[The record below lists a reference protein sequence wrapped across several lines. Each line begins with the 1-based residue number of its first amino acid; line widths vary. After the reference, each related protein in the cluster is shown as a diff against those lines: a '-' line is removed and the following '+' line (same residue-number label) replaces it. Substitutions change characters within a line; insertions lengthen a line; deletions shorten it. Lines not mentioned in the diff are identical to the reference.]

1 MLKTAIDKTLHYDFS
16 ATKAFFKNPHNFFIR
31 THVPFSIVWS
41 PSLGEEGSGTMRI
54 PNSFCCA
61 KILIANQILGS
72 ENVI

>member
-1 MLKTAIDKTLHYDFS
+1 MIISESVSIFPCFLFLVSLFYAL
-16 ATKAFFKNPHNFFIR
+16 
-31 THVPFSIVWS
+31 PFSTSLVPA